1 MPTRRF
7 RTFPALATAVVCAL
21 MIAACGSA
29 IPTATT
35 SAGIDSAQGIEFAG
49 CMRSHGLADFP
60 DPIPGHGMQFNLPS
74 GLSPRSPAFLSAQ
87 SACRHLVVPPQDKGG
102 GGVSAGERSAD
113 LKLAQCMRSHGV
125 PNYPDPTYRNGRPTG
140 QPLTVYGINPDSPA
154 VQSAERACG
163 GK

>member
-1 MPTRRF
+1 MPTRPF

-87 SACRHLVVPPQDKGG
+87 SACRHQVVPPQDRGG

-125 PNYPDPTYRNGRPTG
+125 PNYPDPTYRNGRPTS

-154 VQSAERACG
+154 VQSAQRVCR

>member
-49 CMRSHGLADFP
+49 CMRSHGLADR
-60 DPIPGHGMQFNLPS
+60 N
-74 GLSPRSPAFLSAQ
+74 
-87 SACRHLVVPPQDKGG
+87 
-102 GGVSAGERSAD
+102 AGERSAD

>member
-1 MPTRRF
+1 M
-7 RTFPALATAVVCAL
+7 
-21 MIAACGSA
+21 
-29 IPTATT
+29 
-35 SAGIDSAQGIEFAG
+35 
-49 CMRSHGLADFP
+49 ADFP

-87 SACRHLVVPPQDKGG
+87 SACRHLVVPPQDRGG